1 MAAALVGCGRAAPS
15 CAAQETQGL
24 VLQLSKGQ
32 VEGVTQLYD
41 GFAALLAGSTEGGS
55 PAPGSALALSAIRTT
70 DFDENTGTYTC
81 AADLEFALQGE
92 QTKVPITYTSEL
104 VESGENDF
112 YVTVYGL

>member
-1 MAAALVGCGRAAPS
+1 M
-15 CAAQETQGL
+15 
-24 VLQLSKGQ
+24 LQISKEQ
-32 VEGVTQLYD
+32 VESVTQLID
-41 GFAALLAGSTEGGS
+41 GFATLLTGSTEGDS
-55 PAPGSALALSAIRTT
+55 SASGPDLALSAIRTT
-70 DFDENTGTYTC
+70 AFDENTGTYTC